1 MDSEPGL
8 LSSRRGDEE
17 EEQDDEERREKE
29 TRGAVTLER
38 DDPEN
43 LIMHMPN
50 EVSGICIQKTHQIR
64 S

>member
-1 MDSEPGL
+1 MRSEGK
-8 LSSRRGDEE
+8 RD
-17 EEQDDEERREKE
+17 Q
-29 TRGAVTLER
+29 GAVTLER